1 MKKTRINHTTHPA
14 GLRREKEGKNMW
26 KHVKTIEKY
35 EYVVLFYRK
44 YIEEKCPMST
54 TSSLTIS
61 KPTDDFYLSVRKFR
75 TNRFGQEVAD
85 CASESFDSKIFNRDT
100 ANWLWFNIKSS
111 TLSYNGLLEII
122 KDYDIWEAENL

>member
-1 MKKTRINHTTHPA
+1 M
-14 GLRREKEGKNMW
+14 NMW
-26 KHVKTIEKY
+26 Y
-35 EYVVLFYRK
+35 YF
-44 YIEEKCPMST
+44 IEEKCPMST